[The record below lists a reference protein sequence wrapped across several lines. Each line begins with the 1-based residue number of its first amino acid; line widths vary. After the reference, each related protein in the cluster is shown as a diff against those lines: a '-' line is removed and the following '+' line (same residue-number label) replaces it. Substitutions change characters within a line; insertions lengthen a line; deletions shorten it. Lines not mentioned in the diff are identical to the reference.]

1 MNNNRVNSAKK
12 FFDILNDSGLIKRL
26 IDESPTGI
34 INSGEFNKELLRL
47 FKNRQVSQT
56 AVDASKWVYMLIDQ
70 METLTSNGTLDVWK
84 DMQSIFEYYMYEIVY
99 EKWLFEEMN
108 KARDNRLKTLK
119 VEIASAKILGD
130 EYEVRRLQEKYNIME
145 ERNAFLKAKGYT
157 YKE

>member
-108 KARDNRLKTLK
+108 KARDNRLKSLK

>member
-56 AVDASKWVYMLIDQ
+56 AVDASKWVYILIDQ